1 MGVGTFR
8 TLGVQG
14 AGVLGVIPPH
24 RDNETQLCFLGWK
37 CRMTGMGRRL
47 CYAYH
52 FATATNILRNCHCWP
67 HQQHIKPCFDRTSSG
82 YCLPPMG
89 QILIWT
95 RISENRNVSHPY
107 DFLHNRRHGSLL
119 STSKSKM
126 HATFNADN
134 DLKTQST
141 PEQRPN

>member
-14 AGVLGVIPPH
+14 AGILGVIPPH
-24 RDNETQLCFLGWK
+24 RDNETQLCFLGGK

-82 YCLPPMG
+82 YCLPPMTDSN
-89 QILIWT
+89 LD
-95 RISENRNVSHPY
+95 S
-107 DFLHNRRHGSLL
+107 DFR
-119 STSKSKM
+119 
-126 HATFNADN
+126 
-134 DLKTQST
+134 
-141 PEQRPN
+141 E